1 MPSFM
6 KSFFRPDDQ
15 TLIAH
20 RLYTAAVERARAP
33 VFYTDFGVP
42 DSPTGR
48 FSLVAL
54 HGFLLMERLG
64 GEGAEAGAS
73 RLAQKIFDIMF
84 ADMDRNL
91 REMGVGDL
99 SVGKK
104 VKSLAQHFYG
114 MSAAVRDAL
123 KAESG
128 LLTEA
133 IGRNVYGGEDPG
145 PETLAAMSD
154 DLRACVAALAAQPI
168 SQMMQGEA
176 AFPAAPGRRA
186 HVDREPA

>member
-1 MPSFM
+1 M
-6 KSFFRPDDQ
+6 KSFFRPDDL

-20 RLYTAAVERARAP
+20 RLYSAAVERARAP

-54 HGFLLMERLG
+54 HGFMVMERLG
-64 GEGAEAGAS
+64 GEDGEDGAAG
-73 RLAQKIFDIMF
+73 LAQKIFDVMF

-104 VKSLAQHFYG
+104 VKALAQHFYG

-123 KAESG
+123 KAEKG
-128 LLTEA
+128 ILAEA
-133 IGRNVYGGEDPG
+133 IGRNIYGGDDPG
-145 PETLAAMSD
+145 AEILAAMSD
-154 DLRACVAALAAQPI
+154 DLRACVAALAAQPV
-168 SQMMQGEA
+168 SQLMQGEV
-176 AFPAAPGRRA
+176 AFPAAPARRA